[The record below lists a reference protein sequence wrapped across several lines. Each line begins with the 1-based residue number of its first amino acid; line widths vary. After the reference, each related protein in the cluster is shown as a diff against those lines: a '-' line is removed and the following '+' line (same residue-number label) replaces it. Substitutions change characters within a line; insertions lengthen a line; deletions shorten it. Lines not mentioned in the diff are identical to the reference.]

1 MVEQECSIQV
11 AAASLNLRL
20 TKEEL
25 VRVSQREEFKV
36 FLRAERNKLRRKV
49 AQDPSQGKDAL
60 IGAMLLAI
68 EGLIQEC
75 EWEKV
80 VSACEKLAKVQGII
94 GVESNINVFAGMTA
108 TDIKNEK
115 DRILKEIESSKQPS
129 QSPNS
134 N

>member
-1 MVEQECSIQV
+1 MTTLPPREVWLKELATQMVEADCSIQA
-11 AAASLNLRL
+11 AAASLNLPL

-49 AQDPSQGKDAL
+49 SQDPSVGKDSL
-60 IGAMLLAI
+60 IGAMLMAI
-68 EGLIQEC
+68 DGLIQEG

-94 GVESNINVFAGMTA
+94 G
-108 TDIKNEK
+108 
-115 DRILKEIESSKQPS
+115 
-129 QSPNS
+129 
-134 N
+134 